1 MPRSLTTHIDSPKE
15 LGLRLR
21 QAREKAGLSQ
31 RQLSFPGCTAAY
43 ISRLEA
49 GARVPSLQMINQLAM
64 RLEVSG
70 QWLATGV
77 DDEPASPTELV
88 DAEVALR
95 LGEIDEAERLY
106 RARLDAGD
114 PARPAALAGLG
125 QIAFRAE
132 NWARAIE
139 LLEQAYELR
148 KRDALVDPGM
158 VDTLGRAYAMI
169 GDRESAIALF
179 DRAAQQAAA
188 AEAPV
193 EQLRFSVLFANAL
206 IDAGEFARAEAVLG
220 GVIREAETIGD
231 PVATARVLWSQSR
244 LHAMRHEASLAAR
257 YARRALEILE
267 RTEHDAYVG
276 MAYHLLA
283 HAEVEAGNGE
293 EALSLLDRGR
303 RLFGRDLGPRDDAR
317 FSLEE
322 ARALLALD
330 QQNEAARKA
339 ARTLE
344 LLDAVNPGDRAHAY
358 FVLADVFSRVGDR
371 DRAKMLLGQ
380 ALDLA
385 TEHLKPFA
393 LDIGRR
399 LADLLEEEGDT
410 AGALQVL
417 KRAADVSAGA
427 GTPERV

>member
-1 MPRSLTTHIDSPKE
+1 
-15 LGLRLR
+15 
-21 QAREKAGLSQ
+21 
-31 RQLSFPGCTAAY
+31 
-43 ISRLEA
+43 
-49 GARVPSLQMINQLAM
+49 
-64 RLEVSG
+64 
-70 QWLATGV
+70 
-77 DDEPASPTELV
+77 
-88 DAEVALR
+88 
-95 LGEIDEAERLY
+95 
-106 RARLDAGD
+106 
-114 PARPAALAGLG
+114 
-125 QIAFRAE
+125 
-132 NWARAIE
+132 

>member
-1 MPRSLTTHIDSPKE
+1 
-15 LGLRLR
+15 
-21 QAREKAGLSQ
+21 
-31 RQLSFPGCTAAY
+31 
-43 ISRLEA
+43 
-49 GARVPSLQMINQLAM
+49 
-64 RLEVSG
+64 
-70 QWLATGV
+70 
-77 DDEPASPTELV
+77 
-88 DAEVALR
+88 
-95 LGEIDEAERLY
+95 
-106 RARLDAGD
+106 
-114 PARPAALAGLG
+114 
-125 QIAFRAE
+125 
-132 NWARAIE
+132 
-139 LLEQAYELR
+139 
-148 KRDALVDPGM
+148 
-158 VDTLGRAYAMI
+158 
-169 GDRESAIALF
+169 
-179 DRAAQQAAA
+179 
-188 AEAPV
+188 
-193 EQLRFSVLFANAL
+193 
-206 IDAGEFARAEAVLG
+206 
-220 GVIREAETIGD
+220 
-231 PVATARVLWSQSR
+231 
-244 LHAMRHEASLAAR
+244 MRHEASLAAR